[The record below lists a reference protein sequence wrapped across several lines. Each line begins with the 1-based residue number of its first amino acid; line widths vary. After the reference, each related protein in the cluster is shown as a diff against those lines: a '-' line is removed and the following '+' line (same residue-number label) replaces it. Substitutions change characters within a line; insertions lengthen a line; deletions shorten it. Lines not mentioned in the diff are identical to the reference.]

1 MQQKKQHD
9 VLYKRYERDLE
20 AYKIQL
26 KAAQDQQALK
36 EIKHFEKV
44 EMTVPES

>member
-20 AYKIQL
+20 AYKTQL
-26 KAAQDQQALK
+26 KVAQEQQVLK
-36 EIKHFEKV
+36 EIKQFEKV
-44 EMTVPES
+44 ELTVPES